1 MYAEGHPQ
9 MFNLI
14 LLHLSEKHFT
24 ANEFLMAYWHRLERF
39 NASFFFGKKVLSDSM
54 SLPFQEAL
62 SSGSPCFLEGLVA
75 LFGMEAGPDGLGQL
89 GQQVLPHQA

>member
-1 MYAEGHPQ
+1 

-24 ANEFLMAYWHRLERF
+24 ANEFLTAYWHRLERF

-54 SLPFQEAL
+54 SLPFKHSPQALLVSWKAL
-62 SSGSPCFLEGLVA
+62 SLCSGWRRDLT
-75 LFGMEAGPDGLGQL
+75 GLGS
-89 GQQVLPHQA
+89 